1 MLDKYNRNINYMR
14 ISLTDRC
21 NLRCV
26 YCRPDITQMVAH
38 SEILR
43 YEEILRVVRC
53 AVELGITRFKI
64 TGGEPLVRKGAVDF
78 ITKLKQIHGV
88 EQVTL
93 TTNGMLLEKNLP
105 QLLACKIDGI
115 NISLDTLDKETYKH
129 ITGCGDAEAVINS
142 IKMAVQLGLKCKLNC
157 VPIKN
162 SFTNKSAN
170 VDDASLSGKAG
181 MVDSL
186 SLSGNAGMVDNSSPL
201 HSNMNVADLSLKTT
215 QKNVLALVEFAGSL
229 NVPLRFIELMP
240 LACNN
245 QLTSYSGS
253 ELRQILQNAGYIL
266 GPMHEKIGNGPAI
279 YYKATK
285 NGQSQVIGFIEPLHG
300 KFCGSCNRVR
310 ITSTGQLKP
319 CLYSQSTLDLRQLLR
334 SGAYFKETREPSD
347 YTSESKDK
355 SKSPQLWQVEESLIA
370 HEKDEIVKALKQA
383 IYEKPMGH
391 HFEEKPATFN
401 MNEIGG

>member
-26 YCRPDITQMVAH
+26 YCRPDNMQMVEH

-43 YEEILRVVRC
+43 YEEILRVAKY
-53 AVELGITRFKI
+53 AVDLGITRFKI

-78 ITKLKQIHGV
+78 IAKLKQIHDV

-93 TTNGMLLEKNLP
+93 TTNGILLEKNLP

-115 NISLDTLDKETYKH
+115 NISLDTLDKETYKI
-129 ITGCGDAEAVINS
+129 ITGGGDVESVINAT
-142 IKMAVQLGLKCKLNC
+142 KRAVQLGLKCKLNC

-162 SFTNKSAN
+162 GFADKGAK
-170 VDDASLSGKAG
+170 VDN
-181 MVDSL
+181 L
-186 SLSGNAGMVDNSSPL
+186 SLHTN
-201 HSNMNVADLSLKTT
+201 
-215 QKNVLALVEFAGSL
+215 QKNVLALIKFAGNL

-253 ELRQILQNAGYIL
+253 ELRQMLQNAGYIL
-266 GPMHEKIGNGPAI
+266 EPMHQRLGNGPAI
-279 YYKATK
+279 YCKATK
-285 NGQSQVIGFIEPLHG
+285 NTQSQIIGFIEPLHH

-310 ITSTGQLKP
+310 LTSMGQLKP

-334 SGAYFKETREPSD
+334 SGSSD
-347 YTSESKDK
+347 SE
-355 SKSPQLWQVEESLIA
+355 LTE
-370 HEKDEIVKALKQA
+370 ALKQA
-383 IYEKPMGH
+383 IYDKPMGH

>member
-1 MLDKYNRNINYMR
+1 MLDKYHRNINYMR

-26 YCRPDITQMVAH
+26 YCRPDNMQMVEH

-43 YEEILRVVRC
+43 YEEILRVAKY
-53 AVELGITRFKI
+53 AVDLGITRFKI

-78 ITKLKQIHGV
+78 IAKLKQIHDV

-93 TTNGMLLEKNLP
+93 TTNGILLEKNLP
-105 QLLACKIDGI
+105 QLLACKIDSI
-115 NISLDTLDKETYKH
+115 NISLDTLDKETYVQ
-129 ITGCGDAEAVINS
+129 ITGGGDVEAVINAT
-142 IKMAVQLGLKCKLNC
+142 KRAVQLGLKCKLNC

-162 SFTNKSAN
+162 GFADKGAK
-170 VDDASLSGKAG
+170 VDN
-181 MVDSL
+181 L
-186 SLSGNAGMVDNSSPL
+186 SLLKNAGMVDNSSPL
-201 HSNMNVADLSLKTT
+201 HSNMNVADLSLDTNL
-215 QKNVLALVEFAGSL
+215 KNVLDLIEFAGNL

-253 ELRQILQNAGYIL
+253 ELRQMLQNAGYIL
-266 GPMHEKIGNGPAI
+266 EPMHQRLGNGPAI

-285 NGQSQVIGFIEPLHG
+285 NTQSQIIGFIEPLHH

-310 ITSTGQLKP
+310 LTSTGQLKP

-334 SGAYFKETREPSD
+334 SGSSD
-347 YTSESKDK
+347 SE
-355 SKSPQLWQVEESLIA
+355 LTE
-370 HEKDEIVKALKQA
+370 ALKQA
-383 IYEKPMGH
+383 IYDKPMGH

>member
-26 YCRPDITQMVAH
+26 YCRPDNMQMVEH

-43 YEEILRVVRC
+43 YEEILRVAKY
-53 AVELGITRFKI
+53 AVDLGITRFKI

-78 ITKLKQIHGV
+78 IAKLKQIHDV

-93 TTNGMLLEKNLP
+93 TTNGILLEKNLP
-105 QLLACKIDGI
+105 QLLACKIDSI
-115 NISLDTLDKETYKH
+115 NISLDTLDKETYAQ
-129 ITGCGDAEAVINS
+129 ITGGGDVEAVINAT
-142 IKMAVQLGLKCKLNC
+142 KRAVQLGLKCKLNC

-162 SFTNKSAN
+162 GFADKGAK
-170 VDDASLSGKAG
+170 VDN
-181 MVDSL
+181 L
-186 SLSGNAGMVDNSSPL
+186 SLHTN
-201 HSNMNVADLSLKTT
+201 
-215 QKNVLALVEFAGSL
+215 QKNVLALIKFASNL

-253 ELRQILQNAGYIL
+253 ELRQMLQNAGYIL
-266 GPMHEKIGNGPAI
+266 EPMHQRLGNGPAI
-279 YYKATK
+279 YCKATK
-285 NGQSQVIGFIEPLHG
+285 NTQSQIIGFIEPLHH

-310 ITSTGQLKP
+310 LTSTGQLKP

-334 SGAYFKETREPSD
+334 SGSSD
-347 YTSESKDK
+347 SE
-355 SKSPQLWQVEESLIA
+355 LTE
-370 HEKDEIVKALKQA
+370 ALKQA
-383 IYEKPMGH
+383 IYDKPMGH

>member
-26 YCRPDITQMVAH
+26 YCRPDNMQMVEH

-43 YEEILRVVRC
+43 YEEILRVAKY
-53 AVELGITRFKI
+53 AVELGITRYKI

-78 ITKLKQIHGV
+78 IAKLKQIDGV

-93 TTNGMLLEKNLP
+93 TTNGILLEKNLP

-115 NISLDTLDKETYKH
+115 NISLDTLDKEAYAQ
-129 ITGCGDAEAVINS
+129 ITGCGDVEAVINAT
-142 IKMAVQLGLKCKLNC
+142 KRAVQLGLKCKLNC

-162 SFTNKSAN
+162 GFADKGA
-170 VDDASLSGKAG
+170 K
-181 MVDSL
+181 
-186 SLSGNAGMVDNSSPL
+186 VDNVSL
-201 HSNMNVADLSLKTT
+201 HTN
-215 QKNVLALVEFAGSL
+215 QKNVLDLIEFAGNL

-253 ELRQILQNAGYIL
+253 ELRQMLQNAGYIL
-266 GPMHEKIGNGPAI
+266 EPMHQRLGNGPAI
-279 YYKATK
+279 YCKATK
-285 NGQSQVIGFIEPLHG
+285 NTQSQIIGFIEPLHH

-310 ITSTGQLKP
+310 LTSTGQLKP

-334 SGAYFKETREPSD
+334 SGSSD
-347 YTSESKDK
+347 SE
-355 SKSPQLWQVEESLIA
+355 LTE
-370 HEKDEIVKALKQA
+370 ALKQA
-383 IYEKPMGH
+383 IYDKPMGH

>member
-26 YCRPDITQMVAH
+26 YCRPDNMQMVEH

-43 YEEILRVVRC
+43 YEEILRVAKY
-53 AVELGITRFKI
+53 AVDLGITRFKI

-78 ITKLKQIHGV
+78 IAKLKQIHGV

-93 TTNGMLLEKNLP
+93 TTNGILLEKNLP

-115 NISLDTLDKETYKH
+115 NISLDTLDKETYAQ
-129 ITGCGDAEAVINS
+129 ITGGGDVEAVINAT
-142 IKMAVQLGLKCKLNC
+142 KRAVQLGLKCKLNC

-162 SFTNKSAN
+162 GFADKGAK
-170 VDDASLSGKAG
+170 VDN
-181 MVDSL
+181 L
-186 SLSGNAGMVDNSSPL
+186 SLHTN
-201 HSNMNVADLSLKTT
+201 
-215 QKNVLALVEFAGSL
+215 QKNVLDLIEFAGNL

-253 ELRQILQNAGYIL
+253 ELRQMLQNAGYIL
-266 GPMHEKIGNGPAI
+266 EPMHQRLGNGPAI

-285 NGQSQVIGFIEPLHG
+285 NTQSQIIGFIEPLHH

-310 ITSTGQLKP
+310 LTSTGQLKP

-334 SGAYFKETREPSD
+334 SGSSD
-347 YTSESKDK
+347 SE
-355 SKSPQLWQVEESLIA
+355 LTE
-370 HEKDEIVKALKQA
+370 ALKQA
-383 IYEKPMGH
+383 IYDKPMGH

>member
-1 MLDKYNRNINYMR
+1 MLDKYHRTINYMR

-26 YCRPDITQMVAH
+26 YCRPDNMQMVEH

-43 YEEILRVVRC
+43 YEEILRVAKY
-53 AVELGITRFKI
+53 AVDLGITRFKI

-78 ITKLKQIHGV
+78 IAKLKQIHGV

-93 TTNGMLLEKNLP
+93 TTNGILLEKNLP
-105 QLLACKIDGI
+105 QLLACKIDSI
-115 NISLDTLDKETYKH
+115 NISLDTLDKETYAQ
-129 ITGCGDAEAVINS
+129 ITGGGDVEAVINAT
-142 IKMAVQLGLKCKLNC
+142 KKAVQLGLKCKLNC

-162 SFTNKSAN
+162 GFADKGA
-170 VDDASLSGKAG
+170 K
-181 MVDSL
+181 
-186 SLSGNAGMVDNSSPL
+186 VDNVSL
-201 HSNMNVADLSLKTT
+201 HTN
-215 QKNVLALVEFAGSL
+215 QKNVLALIKFAGNL

-253 ELRQILQNAGYIL
+253 ELRQMLQNAGYIL
-266 GPMHEKIGNGPAI
+266 EPMHQRLGNGPAI

-285 NGQSQVIGFIEPLHG
+285 NTQSQIIGFIEPLHH

-310 ITSTGQLKP
+310 LTSTGQLKP

-334 SGAYFKETREPSD
+334 SGSSD
-347 YTSESKDK
+347 SE
-355 SKSPQLWQVEESLIA
+355 LTE
-370 HEKDEIVKALKQA
+370 ALKQA
-383 IYEKPMGH
+383 IYDKPMGH
-391 HFEEKPATFN
+391 HFEEKPANFN

>member
-26 YCRPDITQMVAH
+26 YCRPDNMQMVEH
-38 SEILR
+38 SDILR
-43 YEEILRVVRC
+43 NEEILRVVRC

-78 ITKLKQIHGV
+78 IAMLKQIHGV

-93 TTNGMLLEKNLP
+93 TTNGILLEKNLP
-105 QLLACKIDGI
+105 QLLACKIDSI
-115 NISLDTLDKETYKH
+115 NISLDTLDKETYKI
-129 ITGCGDAEAVINS
+129 ITGGGDVEAVINAT
-142 IKMAVQLGLKCKLNC
+142 KRAAQLGLKCKLNC

-162 SFTNKSAN
+162 GFADKGAK
-170 VDDASLSGKAG
+170 VDN
-181 MVDSL
+181 L
-186 SLSGNAGMVDNSSPL
+186 SLHTN
-201 HSNMNVADLSLKTT
+201 
-215 QKNVLALVEFAGSL
+215 QKNVLDLIEFAGNL

-245 QLTSYSGS
+245 RLTSYSGS
-253 ELRQILQNAGYIL
+253 ELRQMLQNAGYIL
-266 GPMHEKIGNGPAI
+266 EPMHQRLGNGPAI
-279 YYKATK
+279 YCKATK
-285 NGQSQVIGFIEPLHG
+285 NTQSQIIGFIEPLHH
-300 KFCGSCNRVR
+300 KFCSSCNRVR
-310 ITSTGQLKP
+310 LTSTGQLKP

-334 SGAYFKETREPSD
+334 SGSSD
-347 YTSESKDK
+347 SE
-355 SKSPQLWQVEESLIA
+355 LTE
-370 HEKDEIVKALKQA
+370 ALKQA
-383 IYEKPMGH
+383 IYDKPMGH

>member
-1 MLDKYNRNINYMR
+1 M
-14 ISLTDRC
+14 
-21 NLRCV
+21 RCV
-26 YCRPDITQMVAH
+26 YCRPDNMQMVEH

-43 YEEILRVVRC
+43 YEEILRVAKY
-53 AVELGITRFKI
+53 AVDLGITRYKI

-78 ITKLKQIHGV
+78 IAKLKQIDGV

-105 QLLACKIDGI
+105 QLLACKIDSI
-115 NISLDTLDKETYKH
+115 NISLDTLDKETYAQ
-129 ITGCGDAEAVINS
+129 ITGGGDVEAVINAT
-142 IKMAVQLGLKCKLNC
+142 KRAVQLGLKCKLNC

-162 SFTNKSAN
+162 GFADKGAK
-170 VDDASLSGKAG
+170 VDN
-181 MVDSL
+181 L
-186 SLSGNAGMVDNSSPL
+186 SLHTN
-201 HSNMNVADLSLKTT
+201 
-215 QKNVLALVEFAGSL
+215 QKNVLALIKFAGNL

-253 ELRQILQNAGYIL
+253 ELRQMLQNAGYIL
-266 GPMHEKIGNGPAI
+266 EPMHQRLGNGPAI

-285 NGQSQVIGFIEPLHG
+285 NTQSQIIGFIEPLHH

-310 ITSTGQLKP
+310 LTSTGQLKP

-334 SGAYFKETREPSD
+334 SGSSD
-347 YTSESKDK
+347 SE
-355 SKSPQLWQVEESLIA
+355 LTE
-370 HEKDEIVKALKQA
+370 ALKQA
-383 IYEKPMGH
+383 IYDKPMGH

>member
-1 MLDKYNRNINYMR
+1 MR

-26 YCRPDITQMVAH
+26 YCRPDNMQMVEH

-43 YEEILRVVRC
+43 YEEILRVASC

-78 ITKLKQIHGV
+78 IAKLKKIDGV

-115 NISLDTLDKETYKH
+115 NISLDTLDKETYK
-129 ITGCGDAEAVINS
+129 IIAGGGDVEAVINAT
-142 IKMAVQLGLKCKLNC
+142 KRAVQLGLKCKLNC

-162 SFTNKSAN
+162 GFADKGAK
-170 VDDASLSGKAG
+170 VDN
-181 MVDSL
+181 L
-186 SLSGNAGMVDNSSPL
+186 SLHTN
-201 HSNMNVADLSLKTT
+201 
-215 QKNVLALVEFAGSL
+215 QKNVLDLIEFAGNL

-253 ELRQILQNAGYIL
+253 ELRQMLQNAGYIL
-266 GPMHEKIGNGPAI
+266 EPRQEKIGNGPAI

-285 NGQSQVIGFIEPLHG
+285 NTQSQIIGFIEPLHH

-310 ITSTGQLKP
+310 LTSMGQLKP

-334 SGAYFKETREPSD
+334 SGAD
-347 YTSESKDK
+347 D
-355 SKSPQLWQVEESLIA
+355 EEI
-370 HEKDEIVKALKQA
+370 KKALQLA
-383 IYEKPMGH
+383 ILQKPMGH
-391 HFEEKPATFN
+391 HFEEKPANFN

>member
-26 YCRPDITQMVAH
+26 YCRPNNMQMVEH

-43 YEEILRVVRC
+43 YEEILRVAKY
-53 AVELGITRFKI
+53 AVDLGITRYKI

-78 ITKLKQIHGV
+78 IAKLKQIHGI

-105 QLLACKIDGI
+105 QLLACKIDGV
-115 NISLDTLDKETYKH
+115 NISLDTLDKETCKI
-129 ITGCGDAEAVINS
+129 ITGGGDVEAVINAT
-142 IKMAVQLGLKCKLNC
+142 KRAVQLGLKCKLNC

-162 SFTNKSAN
+162 GFADKGAK
-170 VDDASLSGKAG
+170 VDN
-181 MVDSL
+181 L
-186 SLSGNAGMVDNSSPL
+186 SLHTN
-201 HSNMNVADLSLKTT
+201 
-215 QKNVLALVEFAGSL
+215 QKNVLALIKFAGNL

-245 QLTSYSGS
+245 RLASYSGS
-253 ELRQILQNAGYIL
+253 ELRQMLQNAGYIL
-266 GPMHEKIGNGPAI
+266 EPMHQRLGNGPAI

-285 NGQSQVIGFIEPLHG
+285 NTQSQIIGFIEPLHH

-310 ITSTGQLKP
+310 LTSMGQLKP
-319 CLYSQSTLDLRQLLR
+319 CLYSQSTFDLRQMLR
-334 SGAYFKETREPSD
+334 SGAD
-347 YTSESKDK
+347 D
-355 SKSPQLWQVEESLIA
+355 EEI
-370 HEKDEIVKALKQA
+370 KKALQLA
-383 IYEKPMGH
+383 ILQKPMGH
-391 HFEEKPATFN
+391 HFEEKPANFN